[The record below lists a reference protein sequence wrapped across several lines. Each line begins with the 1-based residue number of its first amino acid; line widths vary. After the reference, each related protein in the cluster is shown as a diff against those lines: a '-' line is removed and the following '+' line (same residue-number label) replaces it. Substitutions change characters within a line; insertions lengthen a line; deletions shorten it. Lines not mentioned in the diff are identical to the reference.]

1 MIERIEENE
10 KRLDEIVESI
20 NDLDSALDKFE
31 KQKKN
36 VKKLNKYYTSKQ
48 WIKDF
53 DSYDIKKHKIKAGV
67 LSEDAIWNMNEAINE
82 TFYRMERIIGERSEY
97 R

>member
-10 KRLDEIVESI
+10 KRLDEIVKSI

-48 WIKDF
+48 WLKDF
-53 DSYDIKKHKIKAGV
+53 DNFDIKKHKVKAGV